1 MEWKYESKLR
11 PVSGSADNPV
21 KILHLISSGGMYGAE
36 NVVLSLAQDLQRMGH
51 TARVGIFENYH
62 QPQNDVAD
70 QFENRGLSVVRIP
83 CRGRI
88 DRGAIRKIREIVRM
102 ESIDVLHAHGYK
114 GDIYGYFAGRRR
126 DLPLVATCHLWTR
139 QTIAIRFY
147 EYIDAL
153 FLRRYDAI
161 IAVSDAIAQEARDA
175 GIAPEK
181 ITTIDNGIDLSPFAS
196 AKPRLAEELK
206 KGDRILVGTVGRL
219 VEQKG
224 MDYFLRAAHK
234 VLQRFPST
242 LFAIVGDGPDR
253 AKLEKL
259 SRDLKIEA
267 SVVFTGTRRDMPSVY
282 ASLDIFVLASLDE
295 GMPMAVLEALASGCP
310 TIATE
315 VGAVPKLIMPGQN
328 GLLVPPADS
337 ESLAQSICSVLSE
350 PYLRCR
356 MAVNGKEVVDIHF
369 ASQVMTS
376 KYLQVYDRA
385 LGGTWRQFDPASVA
399 RQKT

>member
-1 MEWKYESKLR
+1 M
-11 PVSGSADNPV
+11 

-36 NVVLSLAQDLQRMGH
+36 NVVLALARDLQRMGH

-88 DRGAIRKIREIVRM
+88 DRWAIRRIREIIRTDN
-102 ESIDVLHAHGYK
+102 IDLLHAHGYK
-114 GDIYGYFAGRRR
+114 GDIYGYFAGER
-126 DLPLVATCHLWTR
+126 LNIPLVATCHLWTR
-139 QTIAIRFY
+139 QTAAIRFY
-147 EYIDAL
+147 EYIDTL

-161 IAVSDAIAQEARDA
+161 IAVSDAIAKEARDA

-181 ITTIDNGIDLSPFAS
+181 ITTIDNGIDLSPFVS
-196 AKPRLAEELK
+196 ANPGLAEELR

-224 MDYFLRAAHK
+224 MEYFLRAAHK
-234 VLQRFPST
+234 VLQRFPNT
-242 LFAIVGDGPDR
+242 LFVIVGDGPDR
-253 AKLEKL
+253 AKLEEL
-259 SRDLKIEA
+259 SRELKIEA
-267 SVVFTGTRRDMPSVY
+267 SVVFTGSRRDMPSVY

-315 VGAVPKLIMPGQN
+315 VGAVPKLIMPGQS
-328 GLLVPPADS
+328 GLLIPPGH
-337 ESLAQSICSVLSE
+337 AQGLTQAICSLLSE
-350 PYLRCR
+350 PDLRRRLARNAERIVRERYSSNYMARKYLRIYDELLGR
-356 MAVNGKEVVDIHF
+356 GNQSRDI
-369 ASQVMTS
+369 
-376 KYLQVYDRA
+376 A
-385 LGGTWRQFDPASVA
+385 LRDATA
-399 RQKT
+399 